1 MSEAMDPR
9 ELQRLRALYSTMDD
23 NGLVLALYQGPEAYL
38 TPEVWSII
46 SQEASRRGI
55 GVPNQEEIESHR
67 EAVRAEEDALQPPR
81 LPWKWRLYLGSV
93 GWFLMFAGWTSL
105 ATIVVSLVQRPEGWQ
120 ADLRLSVAILVAVC
134 VALVLLRLQV
144 ERLRDTHL
152 PDSGATG

>member
-1 MSEAMDPR
+1 MSGATDPA
-9 ELQRLRALYSTMDD
+9 ELQRIRTLYSTMDD
-23 NGLVLALYQGPEAYL
+23 NRLVSALYEGPEAYV

-67 EAVRAEEDALQPPR
+67 EAVRAEEDVLQPPR
-81 LPWKWRLYLGSV
+81 LPWKWRLYFGSV
-93 GWFLMFAGWTSL
+93 GWFLMFAGWKSL
-105 ATIVVSLVQRPEGWQ
+105 ETIVVSLVQRPEGWQ

-144 ERLRDTHL
+144 ERLWDAHL